1 MAELNKKLFKGIRQ
15 VNLST
20 YQSYSDKEGYL
31 WLIKDGE
38 NRYIYFG
45 NQLYSDIVPEKTDGQ
60 TKELIT
66 EALDKLIG
74 QDLLHSFDNDGN
86 LKNEI
91 KLDLQTTDDGKEIL
105 HLVGK
110 DDEDIATLDMSKFA
124 IDGMVDT
131 VSYDNTTH
139 SLKITWNTESGKSN
153 TVIDLTDLVDI
164 YTSGNGVTVGPDGV
178 VSIKLSDDNQ
188 DFLTVGENGLSL
200 KNIDGSHIEIGNTDR
215 KSVV

>member
-1 MAELNKKLFKGIRQ
+1 MAELSKKIFKGIRQ

-31 WLIKDGE
+31 WLVKDGK

-45 NQLYSDIVPEKTDGQ
+45 NQLYSNIVPEETDGQ
-60 TKELIT
+60 TKKLIT

-105 HLVGK
+105 HLVK
-110 DDEDIATLDMSKFA
+110 AVF
-124 IDGMVDT
+124 
-131 VSYDNTTH
+131 H
-139 SLKITWNTESGKSN
+139 SVNA
-153 TVIDLTDLVDI
+153 V
-164 YTSGNGVTVGPDGV
+164 
-178 VSIKLSDDNQ
+178 
-188 DFLTVGENGLSL
+188 VGEEFAYRCHMNGNFGL
-200 KNIDGSHIEIGNTDR
+200 EIIGKHTINL
-215 KSVV
+215 VFVLL